1 MHQSS
6 PQPLTA
12 HEETRSAWNT
22 NAAFWDE
29 RMGEGNDFVNVL
41 IWPAVQRLLD
51 IQPGARVLDIACGN
65 GLTARRLADLGATV
79 VASDFAET
87 MIDHARQRS
96 AGYSARITYQ
106 VLDATD
112 EAALTALGGKPFDA
126 ALCSMAL
133 FDMAEIDPLFR
144 ALAQLLRP
152 GGSFVFSLMHPCF
165 NNPFTTH
172 SAETSNG
179 KGGSTTR
186 YAVKVYGYM
195 TAATAHG
202 TALRNQPQ
210 PHIYFHRALSTLLE
224 SGFCAGFVVDG
235 LEERAFPPGDD
246 PAANQPLSWSSA
258 YSEIPPVMVVRMR
271 RS

>member
-106 VLDATD
+106 VLDD
-112 EAALTALGGKPFDA
+112 ELR
-126 ALCSMAL
+126 SMPS
-133 FDMAEIDPLFR
+133 FTVPSRERPTV
-144 ALAQLLRP
+144 ALARSIRVLRTAISRKASP
-152 GGSFVFSLMHPCF
+152 MSL
-165 NNPFTTH
+165 
-172 SAETSNG
+172 
-179 KGGSTTR
+179 
-186 YAVKVYGYM
+186 
-195 TAATAHG
+195 
-202 TALRNQPQ
+202 
-210 PHIYFHRALSTLLE
+210 
-224 SGFCAGFVVDG
+224 
-235 LEERAFPPGDD
+235 
-246 PAANQPLSWSSA
+246 
-258 YSEIPPVMVVRMR
+258 
-271 RS
+271 RSP